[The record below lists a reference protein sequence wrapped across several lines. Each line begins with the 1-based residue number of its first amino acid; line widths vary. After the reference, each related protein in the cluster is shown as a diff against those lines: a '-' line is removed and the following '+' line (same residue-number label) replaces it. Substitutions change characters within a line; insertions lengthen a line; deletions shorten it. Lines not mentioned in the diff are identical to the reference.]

1 LDFFARCASVSRLF
15 IVFLAPPPRIL
26 GVSYIKEEKA
36 EAEEERSGAYKAGEK
51 RNERETAEI

>member
-1 LDFFARCASVSRLF
+1 LF